1 MMQIPPEITY
11 RHVPKRTDLE
21 VRIRQKVAKLERFCD
36 HIIGCRVALE
46 RPQRHQRSGNPY
58 RVRIDVTVPPG
69 HEIVVSCDP
78 QKSEMHD
85 DLEVVVNRAFKAAA
99 RQLKALVARQRGEVK
114 AREEPRALVVP
125 TPPRGWEESG
135 RPVHP

>member
-1 MMQIPPEITY
+1 
-11 RHVPKRTDLE
+11 LE
-21 VRIRQKVAKLERFCD
+21 ARIRQKVAKLERFCD

-78 QKSEMHD
+78 HKSEMHD
-85 DLEVVVNRAFKAAA
+85 DLAVVVNRAFKAAA

-114 AREEPRALVVP
+114 AHSVVGNSERLEIGTEVRLAETEGDRAQ
-125 TPPRGWEESG
+125 GWEESG
-135 RPVHP
+135 RAVHP